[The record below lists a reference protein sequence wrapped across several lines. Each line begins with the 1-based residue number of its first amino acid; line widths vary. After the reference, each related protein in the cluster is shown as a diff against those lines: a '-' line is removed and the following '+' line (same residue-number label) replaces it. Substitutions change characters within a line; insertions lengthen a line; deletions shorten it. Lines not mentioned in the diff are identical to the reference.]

1 MTQLLMAFTLGLLS
15 APHCI
20 AMCGPVASTLLLAG
34 RAPDETQAL
43 RWHSAAPALPLQGSA
58 RAEHALFDA
67 LALGGGKMLTY
78 AGLGALA
85 GAGSALLHSFGSE
98 PATVLRLL
106 AAVLMIGIGLYI
118 AGWWRGLARL
128 EAWGA
133 RLWRPTL
140 SLLRRLPSSGTGGR
154 LLAGASWG
162 LLPCGIVYSMLG
174 LALAS
179 GSAVQGA
186 ALMASFG
193 LGTLP
198 FVLLTGGLMQTL
210 GQRLAAPGVRTAAGL
225 AMIAMGV
232 VSLLFLTGLSVGTGM
247 SHTAH

>member
-34 RAPDETQAL
+34 RAPTQPQPL
-43 RWHSAAPALPLQGSA
+43 RWHSAAPALPLHGQSGA
-58 RAEHALFDA
+58 GHALFDA
-67 LALGGGKMLTY
+67 LALGSGKMLTY

-85 GAGSALLHSFGSE
+85 GTGSAMLQTFGSG
-98 PATVLRLL
+98 PATTLRLL

-128 EAWGA
+128 EALGA
-133 RLWRPTL
+133 RLWRPAL
-140 SLLRRLPSSGTGGR
+140 HLLRLLPNAGPAGR
-154 LLAGASWG
+154 ILAGASWG

-174 LALAS
+174 LALTS
-179 GSAVQGA
+179 GNALQGA

-198 FVLLTGGLMQTL
+198 FVLVTGGLMQSL
-210 GQRLAAPGVRTAAGL
+210 GQRLAAPGIRALAGL

-232 VSLLFLTGLSVGTGM
+232 VSLLFLTGFSVGTGM
-247 SHTAH
+247 SHSAH